1 MALPPQFLDELRA
14 RTPLPAVIGRRV
26 RLARSGRQ
34 WKGCCPFHGEKTP
47 SFYVYDDHYHCFGCG
62 AHGDAIG
69 FVMQSQGAGF
79 MEAVEQLS
87 AEAGLEVP
95 KPTPEAAEAE
105 RKRHDLVSVLDAAN
119 TAYQRRLRLP
129 EGRAA
134 LDYLRGR
141 GLTDD
146 TIRHFG
152 LGWSGEGRGA
162 LVAEL
167 KRDGI
172 EPDLLAE
179 AGLLRGGDDGRPG
192 EAGRVGELFF
202 NRVMF
207 PIRDRR
213 GRVISFGGRT
223 LGDGQ
228 PKYLNGPETALFS
241 KRRNLYALDLAR
253 ATRGAAIVVV
263 EGYMDVI
270 ALHQA
275 GFSGAVAPLGT
286 ALTEEQLEELWRL
299 TPAPVLCF
307 DGDAAGARAA
317 ARSADLALPLLAPD
331 RTLRIAALPQGEDPD
346 TMVRRQGN
354 PAFQAV
360 LDAARPLAE
369 ALYDLLREAGGE
381 KTPEQRAAFRTR
393 LDAAARRIPDRAL
406 SDEYRRELQNRFFDE
421 QRRGRS
427 GTWGSG
433 AGSGARSGPQRL
445 GQQRFGPHHPGATR
459 TAPRPVP
466 NADRTEVER
475 SRVLTAILLRHP
487 NLLHD
492 VEHAYAAL
500 GLPPP
505 LDRLRQALLGW
516 AHDGAH
522 DGTHDG
528 AHAAD
533 VLDSAALMS
542 HLRLSGMAAE
552 AEQALAAV
560 PVPLPFC
567 ASPDVMPAEAEAG
580 WWHIFGFLN
589 VDRLREELELA
600 RAECSRD
607 LTQATER
614 RLVAMAEALRKV
626 LSGEPDGIDLAA

>member
-79 MEAVEQLS
+79 MEAVEQLA

-95 KPTPEAAEAE
+95 KPSPEAAEAE
-105 RKRHDLVSVLDAAN
+105 RRRHDLTSVLEAAS
-119 TAYQRRLRLP
+119 TAYQRRLHLP

-141 GLTDD
+141 GLTDE

-162 LVAEL
+162 LIAEL
-167 KRDGI
+167 KREGI

-179 AGLLRGGDDGRPG
+179 AGLLRGGEDG
-192 EAGRVGELFF
+192 GRVGELFF
-202 NRVMF
+202 NRVIF

-223 LGDGQ
+223 MGDGQ
-228 PKYLNGPETALFS
+228 PKYLNGPETVLFS

-253 ATRGAAIVVV
+253 AARGAAVVVV

-275 GFSGAVAPLGT
+275 DFAGAVAPLGT

-331 RTLRIAALPQGEDPD
+331 RTLRIAALPEGEDPD
-346 TMVRRQGN
+346 TLVRRQGN
-354 PAFQAV
+354 AGFQAV

-393 LDAAARRIPDRAL
+393 LEAAARRIPDRAL
-406 SDEYRRELQNRFFDE
+406 SDEYRATLLERF
-421 QRRGRS
+421 RAGRP
-427 GTWGSG
+427 GQW
-433 AGSGARSGPQRL
+433 RP
-445 GQQRFGPHHPGATR
+445 GQQRTGQYRPGRQFPGQQFPGQQFTSQQRPGASR
-459 TAPRPVP
+459 TAPRLVP
-466 NADRTEVER
+466 SADRTVAER
-475 SRVLTAILLRHP
+475 MRVLTAILLRHP

-500 GLPPP
+500 VLLPPQE
-505 LDRLRQALLGW
+505 RLRQALLDW
-516 AHDGAH
+516 AHGGAH
-522 DGTHDG
+522 DR
-528 AHAAD
+528 AHVAD
-533 VLDSAALMS
+533 VLDSEALMS
-542 HLRLSGMAAE
+542 HLKASGMAAE

-560 PVPLPFC
+560 PVPLPAC
-567 ASPDVMPAEAEAG
+567 ASPAVMPAEAEAG

-589 VDRLREELELA
+589 LGRLKEE
-600 RAECSRD
+600 
-607 LTQATER
+607 
-614 RLVAMAEALRKV
+614 VAMAEAAFAHDMTPENQNRLKALKQALNKV
-626 LSGEPDGIDLAA
+626 QSGEPDGVDLAA